1 MKMEEMKS
9 KIVESKQT
17 WKDVLAEMGYKPDD
31 KIEDGVLIIAGD
43 RKQTKSALVGNSRK
57 GIEIVMNF
65 DFDNLRLNLMSSY
78 LKAVKDFEN
87 GGNEDATIQ

>member
-1 MKMEEMKS
+1 METKEQRAEITVGS
-9 KIVESKQT
+9 QT